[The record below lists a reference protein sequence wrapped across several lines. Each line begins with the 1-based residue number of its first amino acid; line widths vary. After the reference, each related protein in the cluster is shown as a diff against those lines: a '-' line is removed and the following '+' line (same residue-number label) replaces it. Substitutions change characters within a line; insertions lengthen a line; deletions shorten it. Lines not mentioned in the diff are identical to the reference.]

1 MNYTETQINWY
12 SSRDC
17 LKTFN
22 KKNKMKELE
31 VTVLVAL
38 KVMKNFWPI
47 FVMFAV
53 LLIKELLSGKK
64 D

>member
-1 MNYTETQINWY
+1 
-12 SSRDC
+12 
-17 LKTFN
+17 
-22 KKNKMKELE
+22 MKELE
-31 VTVLVAL
+31 VAFLVAF

-53 LLIKELLSGKK
+53 LLVKELFENKK

>member
-1 MNYTETQINWY
+1 
-12 SSRDC
+12 
-17 LKTFN
+17 
-22 KKNKMKELE
+22 MKAFE
-31 VTVLVAL
+31 VAFLVVF

-53 LLIKELLSGKK
+53 LLVKELFENKK

>member
-1 MNYTETQINWY
+1 
-12 SSRDC
+12 
-17 LKTFN
+17 
-22 KKNKMKELE
+22 MKEFE
-31 VTVLVAL
+31 VTALVAL